1 MAKLDITLRDVI
13 QEIPPKFIQ
22 ILTGK
27 SATKL
32 LDTSLP
38 EVKDRRVDFLVELE
52 DGKIFHLELQTT
64 NDKNMPFRMLEYY
77 TLISHKYPSK
87 DIVQMVLYLG
97 EKPLKMKNKIQKEN
111 IKFSYILKD
120 IKDIKCEELLESED
134 LTDKILAVLCNVE
147 NPSKYFREI
156 LTELSKLPEREK
168 RDYLKKLLNLLSYRP
183 KLMEELRKEENKMP
197 LTIDKETMEKHP
209 LFKDGIKKGIKEGV
223 EKGKL
228 EAKRED
234 ILNLYKEL
242 NLEPEKISKIL
253 KVPLSFV
260 KDVLKKK

>member
-77 TLISHKYPSK
+77 TLISQKYPSK
-87 DIVQMVLYLG
+87 DILQMVLYLG
-97 EKPLKMKNKIQKEN
+97 EKPLKMENKIEKEN
-111 IKFSYILKD
+111 LKFSYILKD
-120 IKDIKCEELLESED
+120 IKEIKCEELLESED
-134 LTDKILAVLCNVE
+134 LTDKILAVLCDVK

-156 LTELSKLPEREK
+156 LTELSKLPERK
-168 RDYLKKLLNLLSYRP
+168 RRDYLKKLLNLLSYRP

-209 LFKDGIKKGIKEGV
+209 LYKDGV

-228 EAKRED
+228 EAKKED
-234 ILNLYKEL
+234 ILNLHKKIGWDSNKIAEVLELPVEFVKE
-242 NLEPEKISKIL
+242 IL
-253 KVPLSFV
+253 K
-260 KDVLKKK
+260 KNK

>member
-1 MAKLDITLRDVI
+1 
-13 QEIPPKFIQ
+13 
-22 ILTGK
+22 
-27 SATKL
+27 
-32 LDTSLP
+32 
-38 EVKDRRVDFLVELE
+38 
-52 DGKIFHLELQTT
+52 
-64 NDKNMPFRMLEYY
+64 MLEYY
-77 TLISHKYPSK
+77 TLISQKYPSK
-87 DIVQMVLYLG
+87 DILQMVLYLG

-156 LTELSKLPEREK
+156 LTELSKLPERER

-209 LFKDGIKKGIKEGV
+209 LYKDGVEKGV

-228 EAKRED
+228 EAQKKD
-234 ILNLYKEL
+234 VLNLHKKL
-242 NLEPEKISKIL
+242 NLEPEKIADIL
-253 KVPLSFV
+253 ELPVSFV
-260 KDVLKKK
+260 KEILKEEKE

>member
-1 MAKLDITLRDVI
+1 MGSLDITLRDAI
-13 QEIPPKFIQ
+13 QDIPPKFIQ

>member
-1 MAKLDITLRDVI
+1 MAKLDITLRDAI

-77 TLISHKYPSK
+77 TLISQKYPSK
-87 DIVQMVLYLG
+87 DIVQMVLYVG
-97 EKPLKMKNKIQKEN
+97 EKPLKMENKIEKEN
-111 IKFSYILKD
+111 IKFSYLLKD
-120 IKDIKCEELLESED
+120 IKEIKCKELLESED
-134 LTDKILAVLCNVE
+134 LTYKILAVLCDVE
-147 NPSKYFREI
+147 NPSKYFREL
-156 LTELSKLPEREK
+156 LTELSKLPERK
-168 RDYLKKLLNLLSYRP
+168 RRDYLKKLLNLLSYRP
-183 KLMEELRKEENKMP
+183 KLMEEFKKEEGKMP
-197 LTIDKETMEKHP
+197 LTIDRETMEKHP
-209 LFKDGIKKGIKEGV
+209 LYKEGI

-228 EAKRED
+228 EAKKED
-234 ILNLYKEL
+234 IIKLYKKTGWDF
-242 NLEPEKISKIL
+242 EKIADIL
-253 KVPLSFV
+253 ELPVNFV
-260 KDVLKKK
+260 KEVLEKENK

>member
-1 MAKLDITLRDVI
+1 MGSFDITLRDAI
-13 QEIPPKFIQ
+13 QEILPKFIQ

-52 DGKIFHLELQTT
+52 DGRIFHLELQTT

-77 TLISHKYPSK
+77 TLISQKYPSK
-87 DIVQMVLYLG
+87 DILQMVLYLG

-111 IKFSYILKD
+111 IKFNYILKD

-156 LTELSKLPEREK
+156 LTELSKLPERER

-183 KLMEELRKEENKMP
+183 KLMIEFKKEEDKMP
-197 LTIDKETMEKHP
+197 LTIDRETMEKHP
-209 LFKDGIKKGIKEGV
+209 LYKDGKLEGIRE
-223 EKGKL
+223 GKL
-228 EAKRED
+228 EAKKED
-234 ILNLYKEL
+234 IIKLHKKTGWDSNKIADILEL
-242 NLEPEKISKIL
+242 PVN
-253 KVPLSFV
+253 FV
-260 KDVLKKK
+260 KNVLKEEK